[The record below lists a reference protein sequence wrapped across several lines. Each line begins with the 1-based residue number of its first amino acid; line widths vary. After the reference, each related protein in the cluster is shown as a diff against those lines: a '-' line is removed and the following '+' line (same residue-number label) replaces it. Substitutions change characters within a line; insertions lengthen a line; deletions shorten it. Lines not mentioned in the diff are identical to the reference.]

1 MSKYSL
7 MPEGMLNKLNVGGGP
22 SSNSGGGEGESMFG
36 MKNLQSAGTQ
46 IAAGL
51 AGGMAEKVGGKGMGD
66 AVRAGML
73 TKFNPYVMAGA
84 AILGYAK
91 AKAEKERQKAM
102 GEARAQKEISKGE
115 QKKSDIYGQMAQS
128 IRGSLGGA
136 QRKRSVQ
143 L

>member
-7 MPEGMLNKLNVGGGP
+7 MPEGMLNKLNVGGNS
-22 SSNSGGGEGESMFG
+22 SSNSGGGEGEGMFG
-36 MKNLQSAGTQ
+36 MKNLQSAGKQ
-46 IAAGL
+46 IASGL
-51 AGGMAEKVGGKGMGD
+51 AGGIAEKVGGKAMGD
-66 AVRAGML
+66 AVRAGMA

-91 AKAEKERQKAM
+91 SKAEQKRRKAM
-102 GEARAQKEISKGE
+102 GEARAEVKRAEGE
-115 QKKSDIYGQMAQS
+115 QKKSDIYGQMAKS

-136 QRKRSVQ
+136 QRKRSVN

>member
-1 MSKYSL
+1 M
-7 MPEGMLNKLNVGGGP
+7 GMLDPEYTGKVNTPGNEK
-22 SSNSGGGEGESMFG
+22 EGMFG
-36 MKNLQSAGTQ
+36 MGNLKSAGKQ
-46 IAAGL
+46 IASGL
-51 AGGMAEKVGGKGMGD
+51 AGGIAEKVGGKAMGD
-66 AVRAGML
+66 AVRAGMA

-91 AKAEKERQKAM
+91 SKAEEKRRM
-102 GEARAQKEISKGE
+102 GMARARADVKRAEGE
-115 QKKSDIYGQMAQS
+115 QKKSDIYGQMAKS